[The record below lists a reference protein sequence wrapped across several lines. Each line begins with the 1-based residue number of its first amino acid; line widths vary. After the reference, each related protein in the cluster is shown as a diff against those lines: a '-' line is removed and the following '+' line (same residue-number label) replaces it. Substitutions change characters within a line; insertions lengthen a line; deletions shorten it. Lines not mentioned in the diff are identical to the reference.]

1 MGPGPHVCMFSD
13 DFLPA
18 ATGVGVHLQLV
29 APELVRRGYRVSLA
43 TTRRRG
49 EPERDEW
56 RGVRL
61 HRVATL
67 KMFGFYQAMPSAA
80 TLRALLETEA
90 PDLVHHHYAGLMMRR
105 CAAIAHGMGLR
116 QVSTYHFGPEVLTQP
131 LPMRPLRRLVRAEM
145 VRVNNLC
152 DLVISPSQ
160 KLVAGLRAQGITAP
174 ITYITNPVAFG
185 DAQQVA
191 PAARDAAFVVLYA
204 GRLGH
209 EKNIGLLISAFGLL
223 LKHQPDALLWIAG
236 KGPEEAALRAQTQ
249 ALGLTG
255 RIRFLGFL
263 DHATLAGHYQA
274 CDVFVLPSVQEVQPL
289 VAMEAMWFGRP
300 VIVTQA
306 IAAAEE
312 MVDPGVNGYIV
323 DPNRADDLAARLAE
337 LAAQPALRQAMGRA
351 GLARAQAFRP
361 STMVDALDAAYRR
374 LLD

>member
-131 LPMRPLRRLVRAEM
+131 LPMRPLRRQVRAEM

-223 LKHQPDALLWIAG
+223 LKHQPDGDIAS
-236 KGPEEAALRAQTQ
+236 LRAHRHQ
-249 ALGLTG
+249 GCN
-255 RIRFLGFL
+255 
-263 DHATLAGHYQA
+263 AG
-274 CDVFVLPSVQEVQPL
+274 
-289 VAMEAMWFGRP
+289 
-300 VIVTQA
+300 
-306 IAAAEE
+306 
-312 MVDPGVNGYIV
+312 
-323 DPNRADDLAARLAE
+323 
-337 LAAQPALRQAMGRA
+337 
-351 GLARAQAFRP
+351 
-361 STMVDALDAAYRR
+361 
-374 LLD
+374 